1 MSAIKQPIPVLLS
14 AIKETLLLGSATLFV
29 DFLIGLMLLLK
40 GSWSHCVAEAG
51 GGPAAFAGSVKNG
64 PVVDQNVCNRARC
77 CSTAEKGRI
86 EVDTKGLIQMRA
98 LMVFEHF
105 GVLKAARLYCSCKT
119 DRQGA
124 RANESRAGLNSFEC
138 VHRSAL
144 F

>member
-1 MSAIKQPIPVLLS
+1 MSWKGLILSAIKQPIPVLLS

-77 CSTAEKGRI
+77 CSTAEKRRI

-98 LMVFEHF
+98 LRFPNTSGFSRLHVCI
-105 GVLKAARLYCSCKT
+105 VLARQT
-119 DRQGA
+119 DRE
-124 RANESRAGLNSFEC
+124 RAQTKVGP
-138 VHRSAL
+138 V
-144 F
+144 